1 MNDSQEREIF
11 LPMLEKYLGAPAP
24 VIKLQSAEEFSLDLF
39 TLFKVVQSL
48 GGFRACT
55 EAEFWPIVAECLIS
69 EEALPNRTDA
79 EDWAASSLKYT
90 ATYCFLSNYIMAL
103 VSLRRTALPR
113 LCKMG
118 SVRAKTRDEVLRS
131 SSDGKKCDRLS
142 SAKTQRIRG
151 ILSLLEA
158 FVSLKSAS
166 LHRRDIRALRLKSV
180 AHLTKPLEQMS

>member
-79 EDWAASSLKYT
+79 EDWADIFAQIYRNVLLSFELHYGS
-90 ATYCFLSNYIMAL
+90 CFAPENGTSTF
-103 VSLRRTALPR
+103 VQ
-113 LCKMG
+113 
-118 SVRAKTRDEVLRS
+118 
-131 SSDGKKCDRLS
+131 DGICTS
-142 SAKTQRIRG
+142 
-151 ILSLLEA
+151 
-158 FVSLKSAS
+158 
-166 LHRRDIRALRLKSV
+166 
-180 AHLTKPLEQMS
+180 